1 MKKQKSEKPNRIAS
15 IVLFLASKVY
25 LFFLGIKV
33 KYNRTVLKEHKDGF
47 ILISNHYSS
56 ADQFLI
62 GASVKARK
70 INFVVSSHFFNN
82 KKTSWALKL
91 IKAIKKEQFINDI
104 TAIRKMKRVIDE
116 DGIVYLAPTGQV
128 SLMGANNFVP
138 KGIVKLV
145 RLCKGSVVAMRSTG
159 GHLCL
164 PKWGTSKRRY
174 PVNVEFID
182 VINKEE
188 IKLLSDDEIY
198 NRIVNAIEVN
208 EYLEQEKVMI
218 PIKGKALV
226 EGLEGALY
234 ICPKCGKKYHMESSG
249 NELTCNLCGNKVI
262 MNKYGF
268 LEGKTLEDRFFKYP
282 YEWYLFQK
290 KLIREEIKNNNVYV
304 EFNVSMNLHNHEKHN
319 MEEVGTGKLV
329 LTNTEFYYEGTKH
342 GEAYRKDFA
351 LEHLSQTPFSPHRHI
366 EVPTQDEF
374 FQFVPVDK
382 NVKPIFWSSVIEV
395 MNDIKENNDSY

>member
-1 MKKQKSEKPNRIAS
+1 MKKQKSEKPNRAAS

-33 KYNRTVLKEHKDGF
+33 KYNRKVLKEHKDGF

-116 DGIVYLAPTGQV
+116 DGIVYIAPTGQV
-128 SLMGANNFVP
+128 SLMGANNYIP
-138 KGIVKLV
+138 KAIVKLV
-145 RLCKGSVVAMRSTG
+145 RLCNGSVVAMRSTG

-174 PVNVEFID
+174 PINVEFID
-182 VINKEE
+182 VINKDE

-198 NRIVNAIEVN
+198 DRIVNSIEVN

-218 PIKGKALV
+218 PIKGNALA

-234 ICPKCGKKYHMESSG
+234 ICPKCGKKYHIETKG
-249 NELTCNLCGNKVI
+249 NELTCNLCGNKVV
-262 MNKYGF
+262 MNKFGF
-268 LEGKTLEDRFFKYP
+268 LEAKTKEDIAFKYP
-282 YEWYLFQK
+282 FEWYQYQK
-290 KLIREEIKNNNVYV
+290 KYIRDEIKNGNVHV
-304 EFNVSMNLHNHEKHN
+304 EFDVIMKLHNHEKHN

-329 LTNTEFYYEGTKH
+329 LTNNEFYYDGIKN
-342 GEAYRKDFA
+342 GESYRKEFD
-351 LEHLSQTPFSPHRHI
+351 LPHLAQTPFSPHRHI
-366 EVPTQDEF
+366 EVPTQEEF
-374 FQFVPVDK
+374 FQFVPVNKD
-382 NVKPIFWSSVIEV
+382 VEPIFWSSVIEV
-395 MNDIKENNDSY
+395 MNDIKENNDNY